1 MPLLQISLLGEFACY
16 GADGQRLGFPTRKV
30 VALLAYLA
38 ASAGRRHS
46 RSKLAGLLWED
57 MPESRARINLRKALS
72 RLQHAL
78 PLEARGCL
86 MIGSQDIGLK
96 ASAIMVDMEAFERWQ
111 ADGTPETLERALALY
126 RGPFL
131 EGLAECGEAFEEW
144 LVNQHLRLDE
154 ALQQV
159 MHRLLEH
166 YVATGAID
174 AGIQL
179 ALRLLESD
187 PLDEGVQRT
196 LIRFYLYQDRIGAAL
211 DQYRRCRQRL
221 ADELGVPP
229 APETEQLKAELIALL
244 PRGADERKPMPREQD
259 DLPERAKIIDA
270 AAATRA
276 RHRARATGCPGLA
289 VLAFLPDEDVGLDRH
304 LGDGLAE
311 DIATEL
317 GRFRELEVIGPTSA
331 LVYRDTPA
339 TPAQI
344 GSELGVDY
352 LLEGHVRRRGEG
364 LRLTARLLEAAS
376 ARQVWAERYDCRA
389 DELFA
394 VQDDM
399 VSHIVGNLA
408 GWIEDDRLVATRR
421 KPPRDWQAY
430 DLWLRG
436 WSALRRPDLAAIQ
449 EARRYFH
456 QALTKD
462 PGFARA
468 YVGLALAHLNEWA
481 CFSWNHWAFLRQEAL
496 DLARRAVALDEHDH
510 RAHCMLGLAELYSQ
524 RYDAANRELSLA
536 LTLNP
541 NDANVLAHASFAL
554 ALIGEPARGVDAA
567 RKALR
572 LAPYRPEW
580 HAGMT
585 GIAFF
590 SARHYQDAID
600 ILASAPQA
608 FCNTPAV
615 IAAAHAHLGQPE
627 RGASHRDTVYR
638 HYRYQLA
645 RGSFP
650 EHLSCLD
657 WLLALDPYRQEIDR
671 VHYLDGLR
679 RAGFA

>member
-1 MPLLQISLLGEFACY
+1 MSLLQISLLGEFACHS
-16 GADGQRLGFPTRKV
+16 ADGQRLRFPTRKV

-57 MPESRARINLRKALS
+57 IPESQARTNLRKALS
-72 RLQHAL
+72 RLQQAL
-78 PLEARGCL
+78 PLEARDCL
-86 MIGSQDIGLK
+86 ISDSQDIGLK
-96 ASAIMVDMEAFERWQ
+96 SSAIMADVEAFERWQ

-131 EGLAECGEAFEEW
+131 EGLADCGEAFEEW
-144 LVNQHLRLDE
+144 LVNQRLRLDE

-179 ALRLLESD
+179 ALRLLEID
-187 PLDEGVQRT
+187 PLDEGVQRI
-196 LIRFYLYQDRIGAAL
+196 LIRFYLYQDRIGAAI

-221 ADELGVPP
+221 ADELGVAP
-229 APETEQLKAELIALL
+229 APETEQLKAELMALL
-244 PRGADERKPMPREQD
+244 PRGANEMKPSSREKD
-259 DLPERAKIIDA
+259 DLPERANVIDA
-270 AAATRA
+270 AAVTRA
-276 RHRARATGCPGLA
+276 QHRARTSGCPSLA
-289 VLAFLPDEDVGLDRH
+289 VLAFLSDEEVGLDRH

-317 GRFRELEVIGPTSA
+317 GRFRELEVIAPTSA

-339 TPAQI
+339 SPAQI
-344 GSELGVDY
+344 GAELGVDY
-352 LLEGHVRRRGEG
+352 LLEGHFRRRGEG
-364 LRLTARLLEAAS
+364 LRLTARLLETAS
-376 ARQVWAERYDCRA
+376 ARQLWAERYDCRD
-389 DELFA
+389 DEIFA

-399 VSHIVGNLA
+399 VCHIVGNLI
-408 GWIEDDRLVATRR
+408 GWIEDDRLAATRR
-421 KPPRDWQAY
+421 KPPQDWQAY

-436 WSALRRPDLAAIQ
+436 WSALRRPDLAAIH
-449 EARRYFH
+449 EARRYFQ

-462 PGFARA
+462 PQFARA
-468 YVGLALAHLNEWA
+468 YVGLAFAHLNEWA
-481 CFSWNHWAFLRQEAL
+481 CFSWNHWAFLRREAL
-496 DLARRAVALDEHDH
+496 DLARQAVALDEHDH
-510 RAHCMLGLAELYSQ
+510 RAHCMLGLAELYSR

-536 LTLNP
+536 LALNP

-554 ALIGEPARGVDAA
+554 ALIGEPARGMEAA

-590 SARHYQDAID
+590 SARRYQEAID
-600 ILASAPQA
+600 ILATAPQA

-627 RGASHRDTVYR
+627 RATGHRDTVYR

-650 EHLSCLD
+650 AHLSCLD
-657 WLLALDPYRQEIDR
+657 WLLALDPYRQEVDR
-671 VHYLDGLR
+671 AHYLDGLR
-679 RAGFA
+679 RAGFD